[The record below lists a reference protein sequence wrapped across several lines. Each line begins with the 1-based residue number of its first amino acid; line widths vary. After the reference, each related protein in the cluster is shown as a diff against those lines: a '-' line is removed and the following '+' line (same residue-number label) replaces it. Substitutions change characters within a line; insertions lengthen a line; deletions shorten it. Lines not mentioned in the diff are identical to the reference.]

1 MSVKYPLDYAEE
13 ALREGNTPGFVKTTL
28 AFMSILGK
36 RVTNDYLGTLA
47 SNFEHNDSKA
57 AELIRALARGD
68 VTSQELSAVADFIH
82 ANAMD
87 TDRAL
92 DVLGKWLGVD
102 DNQLKRTN

>member
-1 MSVKYPLDYAEE
+1 MSVKYPLDFAEE
-13 ALREGNTPGFVKTTL
+13 ALRQGNTPGFVKTTL
-28 AFMSILGK
+28 AFMSIFGK
-36 RVTNDYLGTLA
+36 QVTKDYLGKLA
-47 SNFEHNDSKA
+47 ANFEHCDSKT

-68 VTSQELSAVADFIH
+68 VTPEELSAVADFIH

-92 DVLGKWLGVD
+92 DVFGKWLGVN